1 MQHVFLSGMKKKDKS
16 CKLCLVES
24 RILYVSQQENASLLC
39 FSTVLKPFLVYS
51 LLQNLCIHIPR
62 KDYLK
67 APFPHMS
74 PSIHKQ
80 IITQSFSNIPLC
92 SNIQESTFPH
102 QPKAGGPPFL
112 SRTGNLRAPAPI
124 NSNSFCEI
132 ALFIFS
138 SILISSSQNVYLLFY
153 AIPRRIV
160 NRQKPYRR
168 KASKILPSLEREGK
182 GRKLCLLSAN
192 SYGIWEDVKQNVFF
206 LQRVRMQKLINESMR
221 NVFLSGER
229 GGPSQMAES

>member
-1 MQHVFLSGMKKKDKS
+1 MLFN
-16 CKLCLVES
+16 CLE
-24 RILYVSQQENASLLC
+24 A
-39 FSTVLKPFLVYS
+39 FSAYS
-51 LLQNLCIHIPR
+51 LLPNLCIHIPR

-67 APFPHMS
+67 SPFPHMS

-80 IITQSFSNIPLC
+80 IIIQSFSNIRLC
-92 SNIQESTFPH
+92 SNIQKSTFPH

-138 SILISSSQNVYLLFY
+138 SILISSSYLHLKMYIYYFMLY
-153 AIPRRIV
+153 LAESLTGRSYTEGKLLR
-160 NRQKPYRR
+160 
-168 KASKILPSLEREGK
+168 ILPSLEREGK

-192 SYGIWEDVKQNVFF
+192 SYGIWGGVKRKVFF
-206 LQRVRMQKLINESMR
+206 LQRGKN
-221 NVFLSGER
+221 
-229 GGPSQMAES
+229 AKAD

>member
-1 MQHVFLSGMKKKDKS
+1 M
-16 CKLCLVES
+16 
-24 RILYVSQQENASLLC
+24 LC

-92 SNIQESTFPH
+92 SNIQHSTFPH

-124 NSNSFCEI
+124 NSNSFFEI
-132 ALFIFS
+132 AFFPRCL
-138 SILISSSQNVYLLFY
+138 YLH
-153 AIPRRIV
+153 
-160 NRQKPYRR
+160 QKMYIYYFMLYL
-168 KASKILPSLEREGK
+168 AESLTGRNYTEGK
-182 GRKLCLLSAN
+182 LLR
-192 SYGIWEDVKQNVFF
+192 YFPLW
-206 LQRVRMQKLINESMR
+206 R
-221 NVFLSGER
+221 ER
-229 GGPSQMAES
+229 G

>member
-1 MQHVFLSGMKKKDKS
+1 M
-16 CKLCLVES
+16 
-24 RILYVSQQENASLLC
+24 
-39 FSTVLKPFLVYS
+39 
-51 LLQNLCIHIPR
+51 IPM
-62 KDYLK
+62 DSHTAFY
-67 APFPHMS
+67 FPPPAKGWRS
-74 PSIHKQ
+74 
-80 IITQSFSNIPLC
+80 
-92 SNIQESTFPH
+92 
-102 QPKAGGPPFL
+102 PFL

-138 SILISSSQNVYLLFY
+138 SILISSSKNVYLLFY

-160 NRQKPYRR
+160 NRQKLYRR
-168 KASKILPSLEREGK
+168 KASKIFPSLEREGK

-192 SYGIWEDVKQNVFF
+192 SYGIWEGVKQNVFF
-206 LQRVRMQKLINESMR
+206 LQSVRMQKLINESMR

>member
-1 MQHVFLSGMKKKDKS
+1 
-16 CKLCLVES
+16 
-24 RILYVSQQENASLLC
+24 
-39 FSTVLKPFLVYS
+39 
-51 LLQNLCIHIPR
+51 
-62 KDYLK
+62 
-67 APFPHMS
+67 MS

-124 NSNSFCEI
+124 NSNSFFEI
-132 ALFIFS
+132 AFFPRCL
-138 SILISSSQNVYLLFY
+138 YLH
-153 AIPRRIV
+153 
-160 NRQKPYRR
+160 QKMYIYYFMLYL
-168 KASKILPSLEREGK
+168 AESLTGRSYTEGKLLRYYPLWREGK

-192 SYGIWEDVKQNVFF
+192 SYGIWEGVKQNVFF
-206 LQRVRMQKLINESMR
+206 LQSVRMQKLINESMR

-229 GGPSQMAES
+229 GGPS